1 MSLLSLAHVH
11 KSYPDGR
18 GQLTV
23 LDDVSLD
30 VDAGE
35 VLGIWGM
42 RRSGKSTLLRVIAGI
57 EPPDSGELR
66 FGGIDIGSVSQD
78 RRAQL
83 QRHGGIGLLGS
94 DWRPDRNK
102 PAIEHVAL
110 PLLSEGMSLRE
121 ARGPAWRALKRAQ
134 VADCG
139 HQPAE
144 RLSQSERIR
153 VALAQLLVREPRL
166 LLVDDPAVL
175 LKPSEG
181 VELYE
186 LLRSVACESGM
197 ALVIASE
204 DIAPLRKAPRIMSID
219 RGKLRAMDDM
229 GTLVPFPDRLTGR
242 QHAQP

>member
-1 MSLLSLAHVH
+1 MSLLSLERIN
-11 KSYPDGR
+11 KTYPDGR
-18 GQLTV
+18 GKLVV

-30 VDAGE
+30 VEPEE
-35 VLGIWGM
+35 VLGVWGL
-42 RRSGKSTLLRVIAGI
+42 RRSGKSTLLRVAAGI
-57 EPPDSGELR
+57 ESPDSGELR
-66 FGGIDIGSVSQD
+66 FGGIEIGSVSQD

-83 QRHGGIGLLGS
+83 QRNGGMGLLGS
-94 DWRPDRNK
+94 DWRPERNK
-102 PAIEHVAL
+102 AAIEHVAL
-110 PLLSEGMSLRE
+110 PLLSEGLSLRE

-139 HQPAE
+139 HLPAE
-144 RLSQSERIR
+144 RLSQSERVR
-153 VALAQLLVREPRL
+153 VALAQLLVREPRM

-186 LLRSVACESGM
+186 LLRSIAREAGI

-204 DIAPLRKAPRIMSID
+204 DIAPLRRAPRIMSID

-242 QHAQP
+242 QQAQP